1 MPYAVNYDNNAFQAI
16 TGEHLIRFDEKSVT
30 GVYDIKDVMHENN
43 LVGKVPTEGVEQH
56 LKALIQSYYSRVENK
71 NYVVNDSIPRDTT
84 F

>member
-1 MPYAVNYDNNAFQAI
+1 
-16 TGEHLIRFDEKSVT
+16 
-30 GVYDIKDVMHENN
+30 MHENN